1 MSQIMGMTQQSRAG
15 LKFKSHS
22 YKYPALVRREGF
34 AFCNHFLLLH
44 NKQRKVRV
52 LHGAGPT

>member
-22 YKYPALVRREGF
+22 YPALVRREGF
-34 AFCNHFLLLH
+34 AFCNHFLLMH
-44 NKQRKVRV
+44 NKQHKVRV